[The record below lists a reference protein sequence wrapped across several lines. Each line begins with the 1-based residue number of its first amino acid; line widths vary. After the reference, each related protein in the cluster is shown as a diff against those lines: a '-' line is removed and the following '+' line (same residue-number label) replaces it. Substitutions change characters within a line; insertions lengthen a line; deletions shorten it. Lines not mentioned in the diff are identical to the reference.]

1 MADEKKKGC
10 VESAAG
16 PLGAEEELATEAA
29 AAAPAR
35 SSAMKVATIGKEAPD
50 FEAVAY
56 HRGEFKTVKL
66 SDYRPKWVVMCF
78 YPAAFTFV

>member
-1 MADEKKKGC
+1 
-10 VESAAG
+10 
-16 PLGAEEELATEAA
+16 
-29 AAAPAR
+29 
-35 SSAMKVATIGKEAPD
+35 MKVATIGKEAPD